1 MRSLYQFIVY
11 FLSFADW
18 LINISDAS
26 LSTNPSRKTIFQ
38 VEYKIFWEVQNSC
51 NSFLSRTQRIRP
63 IILPGLEAR
72 RKQASF
78 NDFYS
83 TFKKFGSLTCAREL
97 FKIFYFPPKKLRQF
111 SLLILQVTSV
121 QMWWVFPPKNLE
133 KIQAP
138 KIRMRRFFFF
148 NFLTQS
154 LYYCFK

>member
-1 MRSLYQFIVY
+1 MRSSYQFIVY

-18 LINISDAS
+18 LVNISDAS

-38 VEYKIFWEVQNSC
+38 VEDKIFWEVQNSYD
-51 NSFLSRTQRIRP
+51 SFLSRTQRIRP

-83 TFKKFGSLTCAREL
+83 TFKNFGSLTCVRGL
-97 FKIFYFPPKKLRQF
+97 FKIFYFPPKNSEKRHAPIFFINSASNICSNVVSFPAKKLR
-111 SLLILQVTSV
+111 
-121 QMWWVFPPKNLE
+121 

-138 KIRMRRFFFF
+138 KIRMRRFFF
-148 NFLTQS
+148 
-154 LYYCFK
+154 